1 MEDKK
6 ELERVKRELED
17 LKKNVKKVERDVYS
31 PEAQK
36 AFKEYQGTIEQF
48 ERERQLRQVASGR
61 KETGKS
67 KFLSF
72 LAAAAFG
79 DRDIA
84 EEIRTKYQER
94 YSKEE
99 IEEAKKTLEKEFGV
113 KKKKDTDALNVRKFR
128 KVVKDEISPINESI
142 AGITASVSTV
152 AKDIQRA
159 NKSIKSISDNLVG
172 TINKTL
178 MALAGGRGDLDRTP
192 DKMKPVSVAD
202 EEGKEYLFYPDA
214 PSGRQLYEKSK
225 TGTAGRIASKEVQ
238 RELDSEIKRL
248 SQESALR
255 PVRAGTGDV
264 VGDDLLDRIKV
275 LLEEESMFR
284 KRDMEKLVEDLKQR
298 ISEKKTSSVFD
309 SESDEQQRVLTN
321 SLEKALE
328 TIIAR
333 NPDLFKSSNAPIN
346 VDTDFDGDRRRR
358 GRGNPPTRPSPGPN
372 VPTPDVPGKTPKTP
386 TPPMPD
392 VPGTTPKTPSVPDDK
407 LKFGDKLKNF
417 IRNIPK
423 PSLTGLGGRTALLL
437 GGVAVAATAATA
449 SIFGAIDYGMK
460 SSADK
465 NIRKIIESGSVSDI
479 ATALQAGS
487 PQQRAYKLQEFRKI
501 ASENPELQKKLV
513 EAETIAGYTG
523 LKPQDV
529 LENKTIPKQKEVK
542 NDLSISPARDIGG
555 QQIIDQ
561 NQKRIDIQSAEK
573 VEIPAQTV
581 NNINSTQVI
590 PVPSNK
596 KTIDIHNSENTFN
609 RLLAQDFDHPAT
621 YSTMN
626 MG

>member
-17 LKKNVKKVERDVYS
+17 LKKNVKKVEGDVYS

-152 AKDIQRA
+152 VKDIQRA

-321 SLEKALE
+321 SLETALQ
-328 TIIAR
+328 TIVSR
-333 NPDLFKSSNAPIN
+333 NPDLFRSSNAPI
-346 VDTDFDGDRRRR
+346 DFDLDRDRRRR
-358 GRGNPPTRPSPGPN
+358 DRGNPPTDRGNPPTDRGNPPTRPSPGPN

-392 VPGTTPKTPSVPDDK
+392 DK
-407 LKFGDKLKNF
+407 MKFGDKLKNF

-423 PSLTGLGGRTALLL
+423 PSLTGLGGRAALVL

-449 SIFGAIDYGMK
+449 SIFGAIDAGMK
-460 SSADK
+460 
-465 NIRKIIESGSVSDI
+465 ESGNKAIENIAKGSPQDI
-479 ATALQAGS
+479 ATAIKVPKYG
-487 PQQRAYKLQEFRKI
+487 AYTLQELERM
-501 ASENPELQKKLV
+501 AVEDPELKLKLE
-513 EAETIAGYTG
+513 EAKRIAGIVST
-523 LKPQDV
+523 KPANVTLTPSKDS
-529 LENKTIPKQKEVK
+529 TI
-542 NDLSISPARDIGG
+542 G
-555 QQIIDQ
+555 QQIVDQ
-561 NQKRIDIQSAEK
+561 NQKRIEIQNAEK
-573 VEIPAQTV
+573 VDIPAQTV

-596 KTIDIHNSENTFN
+596 KTIEIHNSENTFN

>member
-6 ELERVKRELED
+6 EVERVKRELED
-17 LKKNVKKVERDVYS
+17 LKKYVKKVEGDVYS

-36 AFKEYQGTIEQF
+36 SFEEYEGSREQY
-48 ERERQLRQVASGR
+48 EREKELRQIAAGKKDTS
-61 KETGKS
+61 KS
-67 KFLSF
+67 KVLSI
-72 LAAAAFG
+72 LAAGVFG
-79 DRDIA
+79 SEYITQK
-84 EEIRTKYQER
+84 IRSRYQEKFT
-94 YSKEE
+94 SEQ
-99 IEEAKKTLEKEFGV
+99 IEEAKKTLETEFGV
-113 KKKKDTDALNVRKFR
+113 KKKEEQDELVVRKFR
-128 KVVKDEISPINESI
+128 ETFDKEISPIKKSI
-142 AGITASVSTV
+142 DGIAISVSTV

-309 SESDEQQRVLTN
+309 SELDEQQRVLTN
-321 SLEKALE
+321 SLETALQ
-328 TIIAR
+328 TIVSR
-333 NPDLFKSSNAPIN
+333 NPDLFRSSNAPI
-346 VDTDFDGDRRRR
+346 DFDLDGDRRRR
-358 GRGNPPTRPSPGPN
+358 DRGNPPTRPSPGPN

-392 VPGTTPKTPSVPDDK
+392 DK
-407 LKFGDKLKNF
+407 MKFGDKLKNF

-449 SIFGAIDYGMK
+449 SIFGAIDAGMK
-460 SSADK
+460 
-465 NIRKIIESGSVSDI
+465 ESGNKAIENIAKGSPQDI
-479 ATALQAGS
+479 ATAIKVPKYG
-487 PQQRAYKLQEFRKI
+487 AYTLQELERM
-501 ASENPELQKKLV
+501 AVEDPELRLKLE
-513 EAETIAGYTG
+513 EAKRIAGIIST
-523 LKPQDV
+523 KPANVTLTPSKDS
-529 LENKTIPKQKEVK
+529 TI
-542 NDLSISPARDIGG
+542 G
-555 QQIIDQ
+555 QQIVDQ
-561 NQKRIDIQSAEK
+561 NQKRIEIQNAEK
-573 VEIPAQTV
+573 VDIPAQTV

-590 PVPSNK
+590 PVSSNK
-596 KTIDIHNSENTFN
+596 KTIEIHNQENTFN